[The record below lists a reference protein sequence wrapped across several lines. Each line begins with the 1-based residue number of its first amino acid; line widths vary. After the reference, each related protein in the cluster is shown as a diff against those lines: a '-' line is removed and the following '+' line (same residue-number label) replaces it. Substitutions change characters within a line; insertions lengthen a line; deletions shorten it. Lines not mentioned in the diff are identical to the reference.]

1 MVVHCILE
9 STLYYDG
16 TFYLCAIKLQSDTMV
31 LSNTHTVVLTL
42 NVILFRYSICNQSTI
57 IYEK

>member
-16 TFYLCAIKLQSDTMV
+16 TFYLCAIKLQSDTME
-31 LSNTHTVVLTL
+31 LSNTH
-42 NVILFRYSICNQSTI
+42 STNTELYTI
-57 IYEK
+57 